1 MIKEYIAISGTLVG
15 GKDNPVDVHCERLE
29 ELKREI
35 RDRDFPSLS
44 VIIII
49 YNYNGPN
56 SAGAQMVNLSK
67 RYTTTR
73 DFHYFQYQDSFLY
86 SFLPLINNN
95 HSHSST
101 HPTPPQ
107 KVLFTLSLYSL
118 LKTLF
123 NPTTL

>member
-15 GKDNPVDVHCERLE
+15 DKANPVDVHSKRLLQE
-29 ELKREI
+29 FKRE
-35 RDRDFPSLS
+35 RDFPSLS

-49 YNYNGPN
+49 YNYNGAN
-56 SAGAQMVNLSK
+56 SVGVQMVNLCK
-67 RYTTTR
+67 RYTNPR

-95 HSHSST
+95 HSHPPT

-107 KVLFTLSLYSL
+107 NLTLSL
-118 LKTLF
+118 LF
-123 NPTTL
+123 SS